1 MPPAAIIGGA
11 IIGGIASRSAADEV
25 SDAADNATGIQQQQ
39 YWQTRRDTAPWREAG
54 ERALAQQEELISP
67 EGYQA
72 FEESLDP
79 DKFKDTDYY
88 KFLQSEG
95 VRARDRSAS
104 SRGLLLSGG
113 QQRAITAFGQGLAS
127 TEYGNYFQRQRA
139 LRTSRANELAS
150 VAGTGQQT
158 AVQTAQLGQ
167 QSAAGQANTI
177 LSAGQ
182 AQGAGILGVGNAI
195 TGGINQWMLG
205 TGAGVGGASADLD
218 STMSGTGLF

>member
-1 MPPAAIIGGA
+1 MSWVATAIVGGA
-11 IIGGIASRSAADEV
+11 IIGGIASNSAADTV
-25 SDAADNATGIQQQQ
+25 AASADASAQLQQIQ
-39 YWQTRRDTAPWREAG
+39 YEQTREDLAPWREAG
-54 ERALAQQEELISP
+54 ERALTQQEELISP

-95 VRARDRSAS
+95 VRARERSAS

-127 TEYGNYFQRQRA
+127 TEYGNYFQRQRS

-150 VAGTGQQT
+150 VAGTGQQATT
-158 AVQTAQLGQ
+158 ATGKFGA
-167 QSAAGQANTI
+167 SAATNAGNAI
-177 LSAGQ
+177 ISAGQ

-205 TGAGVGGASADLD
+205 TGAGVA
-218 STMSGTGLF
+218 GTSPAPAVLT